1 MNKKLTKLQD
11 MQKILHQKM
20 EAAKR
25 AQRNL
30 NREQRTLKKQ
40 LMQET
45 LMDLATMIQK
55 TGYPIENQA
64 LIVGMALRA
73 NELLKKANQPE
84 YPEAK
89 NEVIGYMK
97 KYDEFLETLRQNEQ
111 KEESTVVNDDD
122 DA

>member
-1 MNKKLTKLQD
+1 MNKRLSKLQD
-11 MQKILHQKM
+11 MQKILNQKV

-30 NREQRTLKKQ
+30 NREKRTLKKK

-45 LMDLATMIQK
+45 LMDLAVMIQK

-64 LIVGMALRA
+64 LIVGMALHGK
-73 NELLKKANQPE
+73 ELLKRADRE
-84 YPEAK
+84 ESPEAK

-97 KYDEFLETLRQNEQ
+97 KYDEFLAALKQKES

>member
-1 MNKKLTKLQD
+1 
-11 MQKILHQKM
+11 
-20 EAAKR
+20 
-25 AQRNL
+25 
-30 NREQRTLKKQ
+30 
-40 LMQET
+40 
-45 LMDLATMIQK
+45 MDLATMIQK
-55 TGYPIENQA
+55 TGYPIEKQA

-73 NELLKKANQPE
+73 NELLKKANKPE

-97 KYDEFLETLRQNEQ
+97 KYDEFLETLKQNEQ

>member
-55 TGYPIENQA
+55 TGYPIEKQA

-73 NELLKKANQPE
+73 NELLKKANKPE

-97 KYDEFLETLRQNEQ
+97 KYDEFLETLKQNEQ

>member
-11 MQKILHQKM
+11 MQKILNQKV

-30 NREQRTLKKQ
+30 NREKRNLKKQ

-45 LMDLATMIQK
+45 LMDLAVMIQK

-64 LIVGMALRA
+64 VIVGMALRGK
-73 NELLKKANQPE
+73 ELLKKANRPE

-89 NEVIGYMK
+89 NEVLGYMK
-97 KYDEFLETLRQNEQ
+97 KYDEFLAALKQKES

-122 DA
+122 GA

>member
-1 MNKKLTKLQD
+1 MNKRLSKLHD
-11 MQKILHQKM
+11 MQKILNQKV

-30 NREQRTLKKQ
+30 NREKRTLKKK

-45 LMDLATMIQK
+45 LMDLAVMIQK

-64 LIVGMALRA
+64 LIVGMALHGK
-73 NELLKKANQPE
+73 ELLKRADRE
-84 YPEAK
+84 ESPEAK

-97 KYDEFLETLRQNEQ
+97 KYDEFLAALKQKES